1 MLFNRNTNPPKY
13 LFIIVSLF
21 FLATGCEND
30 IINNDTSITKSIEDD
45 YFSLSLTISEDI
57 VSKYEDIKIDVQIVR
72 KMEHTDLGSQVLGT
86 WKVSQEISG
95 TDTLKFTYSD
105 STIGSA
111 TEINNWAT
119 GDSTYSV
126 TQQVS
131 VYTDSS
137 RSIFYTFSNDY
148 TFSYRQSVVY
158 LDTTVTTTDTT
169 ITWSTSSE
177 NKEDNIDTT
186 STTDSVVT
194 TRSGEWTYSP
204 ESAKLKMNFLD
215 VVGGEADS
223 GAVSFDTDL
232 ATIPLGAFMV
242 FSGSSKTIT
251 FEKTATETEFELPDE
266 ESTTYL
272 YVSAHAGYIY
282 VQNSS
287 SGASYKSFSINLDA
301 AKNSIENV
309 TCFFQTTSSSETE
322 GYISASYSDLDVSI
336 PIYIQ

>member
-1 MLFNRNTNPPKY
+1 MLIKRNTNPLKN
-13 LFIIVSLF
+13 LFVIVSALF
-21 FLATGCEND
+21 LVAGCEDD
-30 IINNDTSITKSIEDD
+30 IINNDTSITKSVEDN

-95 TDTLKFTYSD
+95 TDSLKFTESD

-111 TEINNWAT
+111 TEINNWAS

-137 RSIFYTFSNDY
+137 RSISYTFSNDY
-148 TFSYRQSVVY
+148 TFSYRKSVVY
-158 LDTTVTTTDTT
+158 LDTTITTTDTT
-169 ITWSTSSE
+169 ITWSSSSE
-177 NKEDNIDTT
+177 NKEDIIDTT
-186 STTDSVVT
+186 AATDSVVT

-204 ESAKLKMNFLD
+204 DSAKLKMNFLD

-223 GAVSFDTDL
+223 GTVSFDTDL
-232 ATIPLGAFMV
+232 ATIPLGAYMV
-242 FSGSSKTIT
+242 FSGVSKSIT
-251 FEKTATETEFELPDE
+251 FEKTATETGFDLPDE
-266 ESTTYL
+266 ASSTYL

-287 SGASYKSFSINLDA
+287 TGAAYKSFSIDLGT
-301 AKNSIENV
+301 AKNSTADV